1 MLFRPESE
9 TKVQMSAWSVREVSS
24 PLDDETTQHLVG
36 VVDGLGRV
44 CSPIQEFDRETMT
57 VTTRS
62 GKLYELIGP
71 PGVDIDAEYVFKNW
85 CRMNGVTELINVTA
99 AQYWN
104 EAFSK

>member
-9 TKVQMSAWSVREVSS
+9 TKVQMSMWSVREVSS
-24 PLDDETTQHLVG
+24 FLDEETTQHLVG
-36 VVDGLGRV
+36 VVDGYGRV

-71 PGVDIDAEYVFKNW
+71 PGDGVDSRYVFTNW
-85 CRMNGVTELINVTA
+85 CRMNGVTEVTDVTD
-99 AQYWN
+99 QYWN
-104 EAFSK
+104 ELP

>member
-1 MLFRPESE
+1 MLFRPEGE
-9 TKVQMSAWSVREVSS
+9 TKVQMSMWSVREVSS
-24 PLDDETTQHLVG
+24 PFLEETTQHLVG

-71 PGVDIDAEYVFKNW
+71 PGDGVDSQYVFGQW
-85 CRMNGVTELINVTA
+85 CDMNQIDDVTDVTDE
-99 AQYWN
+99 YWDKV
-104 EAFSK
+104 S